1 MNPIEKEGGGGYL
14 GEVTEGQWA
23 GWHHWMPGDPFEDH
37 VGPFYIRRDDDGI
50 LCAFDPGLH
59 CRNGYG
65 MIHGGALMTFAD
77 FALFM
82 IPCHEGEPVHGVT
95 VTMNCEFVASAPAGV
110 RLLARG
116 ETVRAGR
123 SLVFVRGSITSE
135 GRTVLTFSGTIKR
148 TGKG

>member
-1 MNPIEKEGGGGYL
+1 MERIEKEVSGGYL
-14 GEVTEGQWA
+14 GEVTEGDWA

-37 VGPFYIRRDDDGI
+37 VGPFYMRRDEKGVE
-50 LCAFDPGLH
+50 CAFLPGPH

-82 IPCHEGEPVHGVT
+82 IPAASGDAVHGVT
-95 VTMNCEFVASAPAGV
+95 VTMNCEFIASAPAGI
-110 RLLARG
+110 RLIARG

-123 SLVFVRGSITSE
+123 SLVFVRGMITSE
-135 GRTVLTFSGTIKR
+135 ERVVLSFSGTIKR
-148 TGKG
+148 VTTR